1 MIGAIIIFIAVPIC
15 SYWLGYYGSKINTLK
30 EFKTVMEQIH
40 DKAMSSDFSD
50 DYQRGHA
57 LGLLHA
63 INMIQE
69 SNMF

>member
-40 DKAMSSDFSD
+40 NKAISSDFSD

-57 LGLLHA
+57 LGLIHA
-63 INMIQE
+63 IEMIQN

>member
-40 DKAMSSDFSD
+40 DKAMDSDFSD
-50 DYQRGHA
+50 DYQFGYA
-57 LGLLHA
+57 CGLINA
-63 INMIQE
+63 IDMIQN

>member
-15 SYWLGYYGSKINTLK
+15 SYWLGYYGSKINTLN

-40 DKAMSSDFSD
+40 DKAMGSDFSD

-57 LGLLHA
+57 LGLIHT
-63 INMIQE
+63 IEMIQNN
-69 SNMF
+69 NMF

>member
-40 DKAMSSDFSD
+40 DKAMDSDFSD

-57 LGLLHA
+57 LGLIHA
-63 INMIQE
+63 IDMIQN

>member
-1 MIGAIIIFIAVPIC
+1 MIVAIIILIAISIC
-15 SYWLGYYGSKINTLK
+15 SYQIGYCGSKINTLK

-40 DKAMSSDFSD
+40 DKAMGSDFSD

-57 LGLLHA
+57 WGLLHA
-63 INMIQE
+63 IEMIQN

>member
-1 MIGAIIIFIAVPIC
+1 MIGVIIVLIVISIC
-15 SYWLGYYGSKINTLK
+15 SYWIGYYGSKINTLN

-40 DKAMSSDFSD
+40 DKAMGSDFSD

-57 LGLLHA
+57 WGLIHA
-63 INMIQE
+63 IEMIQN

>member
-1 MIGAIIIFIAVPIC
+1 MIGAIIIFIAVSIC

-40 DKAMSSDFSD
+40 DKAMDSDFSD
-50 DYQRGHA
+50 DYQFGYA
-57 LGLLHA
+57 CGLIHA
-63 INMIQE
+63 IDMIQN

>member
-40 DKAMSSDFSD
+40 DKAMNSDFSD
-50 DYQRGHA
+50 DYQFGYA
-57 LGLLHA
+57 CGLIHA
-63 INMIQE
+63 IDMIQN

>member
-40 DKAMSSDFSD
+40 NKAISSDFSD

-57 LGLLHA
+57 LGLIYA
-63 INMIQE
+63 IEMIQN

>member
-15 SYWLGYYGSKINTLK
+15 SYWLGYYGSKINILK

-40 DKAMSSDFSD
+40 NKAMDSDFSD
-50 DYQRGHA
+50 DYQRGYA
-57 LGLLHA
+57 LGLIHS
-63 INMIQE
+63 IDMIQE

>member
-1 MIGAIIIFIAVPIC
+1 MIGAIIVLIAIPSC

-30 EFKTVMEQIH
+30 EFKIVMEQIH
-40 DKAMSSDFSD
+40 DKAMGSDSSD

-57 LGLLHA
+57 WGLLHA
-63 INMIQE
+63 IEMFQN